1 MPLGTDG
8 TVRAQPEGLT
18 LPAASTWGPTSTIA
32 LRTIAKTAHDAEQDG
47 APHPANDQG
56 DGQQQAEAEHHRRP
70 ADQAVADAQLHRDG
84 GVGGVGDA
92 AHEAGVD
99 EADEGDEQADA
110 DADGLLEGERDGV
123 HHPLAQAGQDQRGD
137 DQALQHHDAH
147 GRRPGHHG
155 GQLEGDHGV
164 QPEPGRDRERVAA
177 VHAHEQR
184 HDRRHQRGRGGERP
198 EGQAPA
204 GDVLGAAEDQRVED
218 DDVGHGEEGGEAAAD
233 LPLHGGAALGDV
245 EVGVQS
251 GAGRRASRVGPN
263 VRLGGHR

>member
-1 MPLGTDG
+1 MTVPMVSKKSLSMRVKMNSTATMIPTWAKLPPRLKAPSRLKSGEPTMPLGTDG

-32 LRTIAKTAHDAEQDG
+32 LRTIAKTAVPTMPSRMAPRTRRTTRAMVSSRPKQNTTVGQPIRRLPTPSCTGGDVKQRPDQD
-47 APHPANDQG
+47 PP
-56 DGQQQAEAEHHRRP
+56 RRP

-123 HHPLAQAGQDQRGD
+123 HHPLPQAGQDQQGD

-147 GRRPGHHG
+147 GRRPRHHR
-155 GQLEGDHGV
+155 GQLEGDHRV
-164 QPEPGRDRERVAA
+164 EPEPVRDRERGAT
-177 VHAHEQR
+177 AH
-184 HDRRHQRGRGGERP
+184 
-198 EGQAPA
+198 
-204 GDVLGAAEDQRVED
+204 
-218 DDVGHGEEGGEAAAD
+218 
-233 LPLHGGAALGDV
+233 
-245 EVGVQS
+245 
-251 GAGRRASRVGPN
+251 
-263 VRLGGHR
+263 